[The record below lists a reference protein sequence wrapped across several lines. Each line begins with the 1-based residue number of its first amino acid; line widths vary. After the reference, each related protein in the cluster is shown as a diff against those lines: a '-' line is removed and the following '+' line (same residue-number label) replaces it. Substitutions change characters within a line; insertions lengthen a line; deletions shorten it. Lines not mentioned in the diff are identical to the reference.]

1 VTDVDSDY
9 RIGQPELRLEPD
21 RARAADLGVSASD
34 IAGTV
39 NALVGGVRV
48 GRFNTDGRRLDMRLR
63 LLADQRSRPEQLALL
78 KVRGRD
84 GSLVP
89 LGALVSTGE
98 HPAALAITRRDRE
111 RAVTLF
117 ANVASGASQEQAL
130 AQVAALSKSLP
141 EGVRLALGGASV
153 AFRESMDSLVF
164 ALLLGVLVAYMVL
177 GAQFNSFLH
186 PVTVLTIL
194 PLSVAGAALAL
205 LASGKTLNI
214 FSMIGVLLLMGIA
227 KKNSIVLVDYARRER
242 EAGASAEGAMLRAGP
257 IRLRPILMTSLATG
271 TAAIP
276 AALALGQGSETRAP
290 MALAVI
296 GGLVVSTVLSLFVV
310 PAFYVLSDHA
320 SEWLRG
326 RRDGGAPSVTAGTG
340 TGARA

>member
-1 VTDVDSDY
+1 MMFVTLQERGERTASQTEVAGRIRRDLGAHAGLKTVVQDLSQQGFTAQRGFPVEFSIRGGDWEALTEESDRLQGVLAASGVVTDVDSDY

-164 ALLLGVLVAYMVL
+164 ALVLGVLVAYRVL

-186 PVTVLTIL
+186 PVTVVTVL
-194 PLSVAGAALAL
+194 PRSVAGAGLAL
-205 LASGKTLNI
+205 LASGETL
-214 FSMIGVLLLMGIA
+214 
-227 KKNSIVLVDYARRER
+227 
-242 EAGASAEGAMLRAGP
+242 
-257 IRLRPILMTSLATG
+257 
-271 TAAIP
+271 
-276 AALALGQGSETRAP
+276 
-290 MALAVI
+290 
-296 GGLVVSTVLSLFVV
+296 
-310 PAFYVLSDHA
+310 
-320 SEWLRG
+320 
-326 RRDGGAPSVTAGTG
+326 
-340 TGARA
+340 